1 MTTRNVG
8 GTAVAMIT
16 ALGIVFCQSLAAQEA
31 GNRVRVTIGGEIL
44 TGDVVETSDGGFTLS
59 LMQDDSLRAVSN
71 TEIEALE
78 IRTCCIDYAW
88 AYPTVAGVLVG
99 GLLGAYATDG
109 VVCSET
115 SFLGLF
121 EDDSCDIQG
130 NGFWWGILGGGVVG
144 VVVAKTVFREN
155 WETIPIPGRSG
166 PSLSPMVDIGSDRN
180 GNAAMILGVRIRF

>member
-88 AYPTVAGVLVG
+88 ALPDG
-99 GLLGAYATDG
+99 GRRAR
-109 VVCSET
+109 
-115 SFLGLF
+115 
-121 EDDSCDIQG
+121 
-130 NGFWWGILGGGVVG
+130 GGVVG
-144 VVVAKTVFREN
+144 
-155 WETIPIPGRSG
+155 
-166 PSLSPMVDIGSDRN
+166 
-180 GNAAMILGVRIRF
+180 GVRDRRRRLLGDLVPGTVRRRLM